1 MNNINEII
9 AALALF
15 IGGFTFIGLSF
26 WVSYDLDKD
35 DVKPKKHKK
44 AKA

>member
-1 MNNINEII
+1 MSIIEILTNII
-9 AALALF
+9 F
-15 IGGFTFIGLSF
+15 ITSVTAFVAMCF
-26 WVSYDLDKD
+26 WTMHNLDKD